1 MLVIIGVSRLAN
13 SRVEIRVARP
23 QHDSKPAQEYP
34 TETETR
40 AVLLAFGIG
49 QEAIDSHLK
58 LLAQMGANEQLKF
71 PPMNVPR
78 HELVSKGFRL

>member
-1 MLVIIGVSRLAN
+1 
-13 SRVEIRVARP
+13 
-23 QHDSKPAQEYP
+23 
-34 TETETR
+34 
-40 AVLLAFGIG
+40 LAFGIG

-58 LLAQMGANEQLKF
+58 LLAQMGANEQLKL